1 MWIHVPSTLLA
12 SVQDTQE
19 SNLDSEKLSQ
29 LEQSAMWKS
38 KFLQQRSWQSVW
50 KRDTSIKLLSGLTSK
65 PSTLNHGVEKWISS
79 LGDSHVNPFQTQ
91 VESSEQMTRE
101 TYGLTQPDLFGGL
114 GHQSSFLK
122 MCQESSN
129 TISVKSD
136 PNFERWVTKLRKDY
150 SQRSK
155 QAHLTN
161 DNGFSF
167 WPTVR
172 ASDDEGGIPS
182 NVELSNGSFSRT
194 NADGVR
200 WGVKLKNAASN
211 WTTPLADDTGTRK
224 NKFAQGGSALSYQ
237 ANNWPTPRQRDHKDG
252 MASTTSLVNGKFV
265 RTSNTT
271 GTKYGAGLDGAAA
284 NWPTPNTMDDI
295 PPRSEEGTKK
305 LFSGARKG
313 RTKPSNLREFVH
325 EENWPTPTTQEIAH
339 EDMEVNEKNRRE
351 PKYGKTSYSL
361 NLQDRSRSWPT
372 PTVAE
377 ADKIGNRPNYGQ
389 KGLSNHPAIV
399 GKVQREKM
407 TKSKTKDGK
416 STNPDISSI
425 HQDPMTQKDGH
436 TCSVSC
442 RRLNP
447 LFAEHLMGLPLG
459 WTCVSEPLEMELYQ
473 QWQQELSSFLYRN

>member
-1 MWIHVPSTLLA
+1 
-12 SVQDTQE
+12 
-19 SNLDSEKLSQ
+19 
-29 LEQSAMWKS
+29 
-38 KFLQQRSWQSVW
+38 
-50 KRDTSIKLLSGLTSK
+50 
-65 PSTLNHGVEKWISS
+65 
-79 LGDSHVNPFQTQ
+79 
-91 VESSEQMTRE
+91 
-101 TYGLTQPDLFGGL
+101 
-114 GHQSSFLK
+114 
-122 MCQESSN
+122 
-129 TISVKSD
+129 
-136 PNFERWVTKLRKDY
+136 FERWVTKLRKDY

-325 EENWPTPTTQEIAH
+325 KENWPTPTTQEIAH

-351 PKYGKTSYSL
+351 PKYGKTSHSL

-372 PTVAE
+372 PMSR
-377 ADKIGNRPNYGQ
+377 DH
-389 KGLSNHPAIV
+389 KGFDGP
-399 GKVQREKM
+399 GKKNPL
-407 TKSKTKDGK
+407 KPSK
-416 STNPDISSI
+416 PYLSI
-425 HQDPMTQKDGH
+425 HQDLMTPKDGH